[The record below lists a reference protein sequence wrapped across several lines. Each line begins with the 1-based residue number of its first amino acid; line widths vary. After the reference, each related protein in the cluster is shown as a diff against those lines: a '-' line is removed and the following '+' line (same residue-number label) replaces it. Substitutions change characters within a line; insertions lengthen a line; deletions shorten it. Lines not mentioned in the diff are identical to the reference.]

1 MPLPTGLRRDS
12 SGIFHLRIGIPED
25 VRPYWPRRSDGSMA
39 VDAYRR
45 SLKTRDRSEAI
56 TVAHGLIAECQRK
69 FTAIREQ
76 HRPQFT
82 RVTPKL
88 FEYLTEQIRYS
99 LLQGDDIAR
108 VSPDK
113 SFIGA
118 WSGETKSQAGVL
130 RDPYRLQALSRELR
144 MLHADGDME
153 LTAKFLDLL
162 LSKIGLAPADW
173 TQYPAYLSR
182 AGRTLAQTLQAIA
195 DRASGAIIETPD
207 PPRPSEV
214 APAPPAPHADV
225 RESTSEAA
233 SKGSP
238 RDSKTL
244 RDAVEHW
251 KLLTNAEPNAIQR
264 MDRALCLWEEAVGK
278 MPITQITRETGADF
292 VAYLLDEDRGFGRKT
307 AKNHAGCI
315 SALMNVAAR
324 KGLIPANPLDLKFS
338 VVDQEE
344 RTPWTQAELALLHG
358 QAIIGPQPA
367 GVDPEDADL
376 LINMLLWSGA
386 RINEIAALRVEDIQ
400 EREGL
405 LAAYIRRETTKEDA
419 SVRWLPIASAIR
431 GRVAAHAA
439 KRRADGSE
447 ALFPSF
453 AKREKTSPGDLAGR
467 WFREYRAKLGLP
479 QGRLWGSHKWRHT
492 VRTKLASEGLGEALL
507 DAVTGHKAASGS
519 AGRKSYTH
527 TSQFPLKKVLEAIER
542 LAWPWP
548 ARQDAPGQ
556 HRPAS
561 AAPEALRPPL
571 TER

>member
-45 SLKTRDRSEAI
+45 SLRTPDRSVAI
-56 TVAHGLIAECQRK
+56 TLAHGYIAEYQRK
-69 FTAIREQ
+69 FAAIREQ
-76 HRPQFT
+76 HRPSFT
-82 RVTPKL
+82 RLTPKL
-88 FEYLTEQIRYS
+88 VEHVTEAFQH
-99 LLQGDDIAR
+99 
-108 VSPDK
+108 
-113 SFIGA
+113 
-118 WSGETKSQAGVL
+118 
-130 RDPYRLQALSRELR
+130 R
-144 MLHADGDME
+144 MLHNDDVLRSLQPSFAHAFGFPEDYREE
-153 LTAKFLDLL
+153 LTDAGTQQDRAQAIKLAIARGDHELTVKLMNHQLDRMGLPPANWHLHPMYLAK
-162 LSKIGLAPADW
+162 
-173 TQYPAYLSR
+173 
-182 AGRTLAQTLQAIA
+182 AGRVVAATFQALA
-195 DRASGAIIETPD
+195 DRASGELVDTP
-207 PPRPSEV
+207 PAPKPFEAEQTGSAATTPPAASVSPRPSD
-214 APAPPAPHADV
+214 AGN
-225 RESTSEAA
+225 AA
-233 SKGSP
+233 
-238 RDSKTL
+238 SKTL
-244 RDAVEHW
+244 RDAVPHW
-251 KLLTNAEPNAIQR
+251 KLLTDAKPNAIQR
-264 MDRALCLWEEAVGK
+264 MDRALLLWEEAVGEL
-278 MPITQITRETGADF
+278 TLSQITRETGADF

-307 AKNHAGCI
+307 AKNHADCI

-324 KGLIPANPLDLKFS
+324 KGLIPSNPLDLKFS
-338 VVDQEE
+338 VNDQEE

-358 QAIIGPQPA
+358 QAISGPQPA

-376 LINMLLWSGA
+376 LINLLLWSGA
-386 RINEIAALRVEDIQ
+386 RVNEIAALRVEDIQ
-400 EREGL
+400 EREGI

-439 KRRADGSE
+439 KRRTDGSE

-467 WFREYRAKLGLP
+467 WFREYRVKLGLP

-561 AAPEALRPPL
+561 AAPEPLRPPL
-571 TER
+571 MER